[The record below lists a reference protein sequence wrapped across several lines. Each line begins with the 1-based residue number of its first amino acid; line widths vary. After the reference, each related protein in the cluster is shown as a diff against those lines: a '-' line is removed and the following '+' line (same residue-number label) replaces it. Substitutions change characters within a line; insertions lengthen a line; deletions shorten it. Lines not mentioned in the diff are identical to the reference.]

1 MLADQETDNW
11 IKILTFLFKFMD
23 IFSKISDSLQKNSD
37 LKTLLSSNH
46 KNHLETVTVS
56 NSKHMP
62 GAKSFT
68 ET

>member
-1 MLADQETDNW
+1 
-11 IKILTFLFKFMD
+11 MD